1 MNNLLFQI
9 TTNKRRNHVC
19 LQKKIMVM
27 IIVVLLITSAS
38 CAHKEKNIVSTND
51 MTTGFYF
58 DRDGDP
64 VIYNGTCEKIGLSI
78 KAESASDEGV
88 TLIFSYDKND
98 AIGAGEII
106 SGERYLIEK
115 KLADEW
121 IPIDYSTN
129 TVPEWIDTGWTIMN
143 GESYTVIW
151 TDIYGK
157 LDPGMYRI
165 IKPVKCNHKIGD
177 YKTFYIAAEFF
188 FNE

>member
-1 MNNLLFQI
+1 MNNRLLQAIGIRRNRAFI
-9 TTNKRRNHVC
+9 KKSILMIILGLLHISSSCTNKDN
-19 LQKKIMVM
+19 
-27 IIVVLLITSAS
+27 IT
-38 CAHKEKNIVSTND
+38 ISTYE

-78 KAESASDEGV
+78 KAESVSDEGV

-129 TVPEWIDTGWTIMN
+129 TLPEWIDTGWTIMN

-151 TDIYGK
+151 TDVYGK
-157 LDPGMYRI
+157 LKPGMYRI
-165 IKPVKCNHKIGD
+165 IKPIVCNHKIGE
-177 YKTFYIAAEFF
+177 YKTFYIASEFSVD
-188 FNE
+188 E